1 MWKSTHTRLNPVRG
15 GAATKEEVARQQAKL
30 RDFQWSSYRAMI
42 GIAAKEE
49 WLETKETLSRWGDSM
64 REQQKKYATFVEEG
78 LMAETRDPAEEA
90 KAQSVLGRDRFMD
103 RIRRILVGRKKH
115 DRESTAASRELT
127 AESVESVKKRVAR
140 AYKVRVE
147 DLEKT
152 GRGCGGNEARQVAI
166 WLARERCGGQATM
179 REIGKAMGGMTRSGV
194 STACRRVS
202 FWLKRDTRVKRIVA
216 KLS

>member
-64 REQQKKYATFVEEG
+64 REQQKKYA
-78 LMAETRDPAEEA
+78 
-90 KAQSVLGRDRFMD
+90 
-103 RIRRILVGRKKH
+103 
-115 DRESTAASRELT
+115 RESTAASRELT

-152 GRGCGGNEARQVAI
+152 GRGCGRNEARQVAI

-179 REIGKAMGGMTRSGV
+179 REIGQAMGGMTRSGV

-202 FWLKRDTRVKRIVA
+202 FWLKRDKRVKRIVA